1 MKKTTIAATVCSGV
15 LTGLLGASAQYNA
28 DGSALHLDY
37 CMADVR
43 SKIVAVGLSASI
55 EVLGA
60 GDGVGFATPMATR
73 HKFQGWPDM
82 FMETPGDGTED
93 IYLGVVGKIGRAT
106 LKAIYHDFSADD
118 THADWGSELDFI
130 ATWAATE
137 DLTTQRHYADFHADK
152 WKVNTKK
159 FRATLPLKL

>member
-106 LKAIYHDFSADD
+106 LKAIY
-118 THADWGSELDFI
+118 LDFI